1 MQKIVNELISSS
13 IKGVDVYRWKDA
25 TWLIF
30 TNETRWVVE
39 LTDEGTLWYNYKF
52 FKDVFRYVSIT
63 VGTEMDGYIIQW
75 ANNFFYK
82 DCAHL
87 SVAYH
92 RDRTKT
98 SNVIKNGIKNVSST
112 RALGGEYVEKVVE
125 GGIKET
131 QGRGKNHGDEFEW
144 HTRAVIDNGVKEI
157 LNSMMIEPKPEFVE
171 EVVNKGIKEVNQSD
185 SIHRQRRA
193 ENLIPIIIKDVK
205 PNRVTIAN
213 EKMDR
218 FYYDPNCRANF
229 TMLSDIVEEGVK
241 KVKPNIEYSQ
251 QSGVFHPDCAANH
264 VKIEKVIEEGVKE
277 IKPSVWTT
285 KRGIEISDLMCSG
298 NTTDIS
304 SIVKNG
310 VKNIYPDKDPDVY
323 DWSDEFDAVKV
334 IDNGIK
340 VIPLPDTRKG
350 GQGYSAYY
358 DTNGWNGKPH
368 TEYVKEAVNDGV
380 KLIPLPDPSG
390 DLRGYS
396 DYYNTKEDRTKPH
409 TEYVKDAI
417 ERGVKL

>member
-75 ANNFFYK
+75 ANDFFYK
-82 DCAHL
+82 DCAHRATVYPHL
-87 SVAYH
+87 TH
-92 RDRTKT
+92 LTQT
-98 SNVIKNGIKNVSST
+98 SNVVENGIKNVSST

-157 LNSMMIEPKPEFVE
+157 LNSMMIEPKPEFIEDVIYQG
-171 EVVNKGIKEVNQSD
+171 VKEINDSS
-185 SIHRQRRA
+185 SIHRKMRA
-193 ENLIPIIIKDVK
+193 ENLVPRIINDVK
-205 PNRVTIAN
+205 PNRVTIVN

-285 KRGIEISDLMCSG
+285 KRGIEISDLMCEG

-304 SIVKNG
+304 SIVKSG
-310 VKNIYPDKDPDVY
+310 VKNIYPDKNPDDY
-323 DWSDEFDAVKV
+323 DWSDEFKADKV
-334 IDNGIK
+334 IEGGIK
-340 VIPLPDTRKG
+340 VIPLPTIK
-350 GQGYSAYY
+350 
-358 DTNGWNGKPH
+358 
-368 TEYVKEAVNDGV
+368 
-380 KLIPLPDPSG
+380 

-409 TEYVKDAI
+409 TEYVKDVI
-417 ERGVKL
+417 EGGVKL

>member
-1 MQKIVNELISSS
+1 MKKIIDELISSFTE
-13 IKGVDVYRWKDA
+13 GVDVYRWKDS

-52 FKDVFRYVSIT
+52 FKDIFKYVSIT

-75 ANNFFYK
+75 ANDFFYK
-82 DCAHL
+82 DCAHRSAPIL
-87 SVAYH
+87 
-92 RDRTKT
+92 RDKDRGKT
-98 SNVIKNGIKNVSST
+98 SNVIENGIKD
-112 RALGGEYVEKVVE
+112 
-125 GGIKET
+125 T

-144 HTRAVIDNGVKEI
+144 HTRAVIDNGVKEV
-157 LNSMMIEPKPEFVE
+157 LQSSRVESNS
-171 EVVNKGIKEVNQSD
+171 EVIGEVIDKGIKKVNQSD

-193 ENLIPIIIKDVK
+193 ENEMSRMIKEVK
-205 PNRVTIAN
+205 PNRVIVHN

-218 FYYDPNCRANF
+218 FYYDPNCRANK
-229 TMLSDIVEEGVK
+229 TEIWRIVEE
-241 KVKPNIEYSQ
+241 VKPNIEYSKQ
-251 QSGVFHPDCAANH
+251 TGVYHPDCVANH

-323 DWSDEFDAVKV
+323 DWSDEFKADNV
-334 IDNGIK
+334 IQGGIK
-340 VIPLPDTRKG
+340 VIPLPTIK
-350 GQGYSAYY
+350 
-358 DTNGWNGKPH
+358 
-368 TEYVKEAVNDGV
+368 
-380 KLIPLPDPSG
+380 

-396 DYYNTKEDRTKPH
+396 DYYSTKEDKTKPH

-417 ERGVKL
+417 EGGVKL

>member
-75 ANNFFYK
+75 ANDFFYK
-82 DCAHL
+82 DCAHRATVYPHL
-87 SVAYH
+87 TH
-92 RDRTKT
+92 LTQT
-98 SNVIKNGIKNVSST
+98 SNVVENGIKNVSST

-157 LNSMMIEPKPEFVE
+157 LNSMMIEPKPEFIEDVIYQG
-171 EVVNKGIKEVNQSD
+171 VKEINDSS
-185 SIHRQRRA
+185 SIHRKMRA
-193 ENLIPIIIKDVK
+193 ENLVPRIINDVK
-205 PNRVTIAN
+205 PNRVTIVN

-264 VKIEKVIEEGVKE
+264 VKIEKVIDEGVKE
-277 IKPSVWTT
+277 IKSSVWTT

-310 VKNIYPDKDPDVY
+310 VKNIYPDKDPDDY
-323 DWSDEFDAVKV
+323 DWSDEFKADKV
-334 IDNGIK
+334 IEGGIK
-340 VIPLPDTRKG
+340 VIPLPTIK
-350 GQGYSAYY
+350 
-358 DTNGWNGKPH
+358 
-368 TEYVKEAVNDGV
+368 
-380 KLIPLPDPSG
+380 
-390 DLRGYS
+390 DLRGYT
-396 DYYNTKEDRTKPH
+396 DYYNTKEDKTKPH